1 MQLYPLL
8 FTPIFQERIWGGQNL
23 KRTLGKVFD
32 GNFIGESWELS
43 GLANNESIVSNGIL
57 AGKTLPELIRAY
69 KHDLVGNSI
78 FERFGTSFPLL
89 FKYLDACDNLSVQ
102 VHPSNDIAQKKHQCD
117 GKTEMWYVVS
127 ASANANII
135 AGVKENIKLDDIK
148 IGIENNSIEDLL
160 HFHDAKKGDV
170 FHITEGIIHALGK
183 GTIVAEIQQSS
194 DITYRVY
201 DYNRKDQYGKAR
213 DLHIQDALDCI
224 VLSDVSKTNVN
235 FSDAQIQ
242 QSLVTCPFFTTNLLS
257 ISEPT
262 NFNYQIID
270 SFVVYMSIEGD
281 YVVETPFSSMEV
293 NKGDTLLIP
302 SSVNDIRIMPKKG
315 KKALILETYI
325 Q

>member
-23 KRTLGKVFD
+23 KQTLGKVFD

-57 AGKTLPELIRAY
+57 AGKTLTELIRTY
-69 KHDLVGNSI
+69 KEDLVGNSI

-102 VHPSNDIAQKKHQCD
+102 VHPSNYIAQKKHQCD

-148 IGIENNSIEDLL
+148 KGIENNSIEELL

-201 DYNRKDQYGKAR
+201 DYNRKDQHGKAR

-235 FSDAQIQ
+235 FSVAKIQ

-262 NFNYQIID
+262 NFNYQTID
-270 SFVVYMSIEGD
+270 SFVVYMSIEGN

-293 NKGDTLLIP
+293 KKGDTLLIP

-315 KKALILETYI
+315 EKALILETYI